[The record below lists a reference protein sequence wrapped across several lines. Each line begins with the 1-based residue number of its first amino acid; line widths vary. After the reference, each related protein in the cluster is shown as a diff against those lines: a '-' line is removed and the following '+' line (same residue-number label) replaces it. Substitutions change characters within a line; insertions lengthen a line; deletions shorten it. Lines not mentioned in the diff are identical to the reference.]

1 MNAPVNALLD
11 GLHVR
16 LDFRVTALAHRPAGW
31 SVRGEEGAVEE
42 GAVEEPFGAIVLA
55 VPVPQAA
62 TLLETAGVQRAT
74 GIILRLGSV
83 RTAPC
88 WTALAALPAP
98 LPIAGAGV
106 ALDR

>member
-31 SVRGEEGAVEE
+31 SVRGEE